1 LKIILFCVTQ
11 LLIIMEQ
18 KPAYGSLASSHLP
31 ATRLNITK
39 LFKEGILDI
48 YHAERTLAGALPMM
62 VINSTST
69 LLAAALEHHM
79 VETHGH
85 INRLEKL
92 MATLDIVPE
101 DKPCETMESMV
112 REGAGTIT
120 EADKGIACD
129 LSIIA
134 AAQKVEH
141 FEIAAYGT
149 LRTLAEMLDMPEAVG
164 TLDLTLDEEKLA
176 DTILTETAAAIL
188 YNELKQSNHT
198 H

>member
-1 LKIILFCVTQ
+1 
-11 LLIIMEQ
+11 MEQ
-18 KPAYGSLASSHLP
+18 KPAFGSLASSSMP
-31 ATRLNITK
+31 TTRLQITK
-39 LFKEGILDI
+39 LFKDGLLDI
-48 YHAERTLAGALPMM
+48 YHAERTIAGALPMM
-62 VINSTST
+62 VINSTSM

-79 VETHGH
+79 AETHGH

-92 MATLDIVPE
+92 LVALDIVPE

-112 REGAGTIT
+112 REAAGTIT
-120 EADKGIACD
+120 EAGKGVACD

-164 TLDLTLDEEKLA
+164 ILDQTLDEEKLA
-176 DTILTETAAAIL
+176 DTILTETSASIL
-188 YNELKQSNHT
+188 YNEIMK
-198 H
+198 